1 MVVVATEDLGAAVV
15 LAILGQRL
23 RILTRPMQMDI
34 GKQDLTLI
42 IIQILEVL
50 MALMDQMD
58 TQAMLTHT
66 VVLMGKGDL
75 LSLLLN
81 I

>member
-23 RILTRPMQMDI
+23 RILTIPMQMDI

-50 MALMDQMD
+50 MALMDQMA

-66 VVLMGKGDL
+66 EVLMGKGDL